1 MSESLMKYNLH
12 QLLAKAIM
20 QKVPLIVVE
29 GEDDRPFYLRMV
41 EAEGRKA
48 QVMPSELIKRA
59 DNSYYTPGCTGVI
72 EIVEDVQGDIVRN
85 PLCKRYF
92 LGIIDGDYRR
102 YTEGDSLELECLFI
116 LRYYS
121 YESHF
126 ITANAVR
133 QLIAYTTRVSMQDIT
148 EEMIKDILESTKR
161 VMDDM
166 YLVGLEILNE
176 RMNPLQVKLFAEDT
190 KPETLYQE
198 KNGITIMDMVLEKE
212 EELTRFAESEGIVRD
227 DIRSVVKGKY
237 LLYAFVKAVY
247 EQIGKL
253 SDKCRHGQME
263 QCDYC
268 KNRKFGHCIWKVK
281 NQIKRSEYNH
291 VVIDVSW
298 RTESAIGYIRDRL
311 SVLG

>member
-29 GEDDRPFYLRMV
+29 GEDDRPFYLRIV

-48 QVMPSELIKRA
+48 QVMPGELIKRA

-72 EIVEDVQGDIVRN
+72 EIVEDVQGDIARN
-85 PLCKRYF
+85 PLCKKYF

-102 YTEGDSLELECLFI
+102 YAEGERLEPECLFV

-126 ITANAVR
+126 ITANAVK
-133 QLIAYTTRVSMQDIT
+133 QLIAYTTRVGMQDIT
-148 EEMIKDILESTKR
+148 DEIIEHIMESTKR

-176 RMNPLQVKLFAEDT
+176 RMNPLRVKLFAEDT

-198 KNGITIMDMVLEKE
+198 KNGTTIMDMVLEKE
-212 EELTRFAESEGIVRD
+212 EELLRFAESEGIVRE

-237 LLYAFVKAVY
+237 LLYAFTKTVY

-253 SDKCRHGQME
+253 GDKCRNGQIE

-268 KNRKFGHCIWKVK
+268 KNGKFEHCIWKVK
-281 NQIKRSEYNH
+281 NQMKRSEYNH
-291 VVIDVSW
+291 VIIDISW
-298 RTESAIGYIRDRL
+298 RTESEIGYIRNRL